1 MAETRFP
8 GENPSP
14 PVREVGSASS
24 LAAPAESA
32 PSIGAGNLAPPSAV
46 LAAVSG
52 AGDHSPSAEP
62 GATACTPACAP
73 PSCSPVSGIS
83 ESASSFSAAVSAP
96 ADAGGASRISVL
108 TAEHLGRGEREKGL
122 SGSLQKGQQ
131 AGVSRTS
138 GVGFLEGSSPAP
150 RPAGFNFPSRGSAQF
165 ARNVLKAFDN
175 DREETHAN
183 EAELELMRYLK
194 EGGKRAKVL
203 FIFINPTSGGNKA
216 AAFTESGV
224 CRLTMTSPFP
234 CNIYIFDIREG
245 ISGNKPGFRL
255 LRAAT
260 EVAFSRESSLEA
272 GASPASVSSASLHA
286 EAGAGSK
293 AEAGKADPD
302 GVPTAGED
310 QRKRGAGERGERE
323 EKGDRERE
331 EKGEIQ
337 DDNVIRVLVAGG
349 DGTVMW
355 CAAEADAHRIDPMK
369 IAFGVIPYGTGND
382 FANAFGWKEWRG
394 LRPFD
399 GAMKT
404 MRRLLSR
411 WSQARVV
418 HHDLWSVK
426 VVLKD
431 DGEFTKINSETRKKQ
446 VLQDSTGRRVQKMTF
461 VMSNYFS
468 MGVESRIGRGFDRHR
483 RQSQLL
489 NKMTYGIE
497 GVKKAW
503 FKRTLTIDNIVDGL
517 LESPGEPDE
526 RVVFRTKDSTLPD
539 GPILKKSV
547 SLIALNIPSFSAGN
561 DIWATS
567 HSVGILTKSTSLNR
581 ELRTIVQEKQLT
593 GDRELEFL
601 SFPSVTSM
609 GVEFACHGRARRI
622 NQGRGPWKI
631 LFKDLSA
638 HAKVYFQV
646 DGEFFQMARPDFVT
660 IEHNR
665 TVQVLAAPCD
675 KHLHA

>member
-1 MAETRFP
+1 MAETRLP
-8 GENPSP
+8 GEDPSP

-32 PSIGAGNLAPPSAV
+32 PPSAA
-46 LAAVSG
+46 LAALSG
-52 AGDHSPSAEP
+52 PGDHSASAEP

-73 PSCSPVSGIS
+73 PSGSPVGGRP
-83 ESASSFSAAVSAP
+83 ESSSSLSAAVVAP
-96 ADAGGASRISVL
+96 AAAGGASPTSVQ
-108 TAEHLGRGEREKGL
+108 TAQRLGRGEREKGL
-122 SGSLQKGQQ
+122 PESFQKAQQ
-131 AGVSRTS
+131 AGVSPTA
-138 GVGFLEGSSPAP
+138 GEGFLEGLSPAP
-150 RPAGFNFPSRGSAQF
+150 RPAGFDFPSRGSAQF
-165 ARNVLKAFDN
+165 ARNVLKAVDT

-224 CRLTMTSPFP
+224 CRLTMTTPFP

-260 EVAFSRESSLEA
+260 EVAFSRESSLAA
-272 GASPASVSSASLHA
+272 GASQASGFSASLHA

-293 AEAGKADPD
+293 AEAGEIDPD
-302 GVPTAGED
+302 GVPTSGED
-310 QRKRGAGERGERE
+310 KRKRGEGERG
-323 EKGDRERE
+323 GRERE

-418 HHDLWSVK
+418 HHDLWSVN

-503 FKRTLTIDNIVDGL
+503 FKRTLTIDNVVDGL
-517 LESPGEPDE
+517 LESPGKPEE
-526 RVVFRTKDSTLPD
+526 RVIFRTKDSTLPD

-567 HSVGILTKSTSLNR
+567 HSIGILAKSTSLNR